1 MQHTT
6 TRDECYYRSPTEPGV
21 NSRGPLVSHVETLC
35 GRTGA
40 VRININNEQRRHS
53 VRRYYLC
60 EARLIW
66 PRGTTTTPRAVRVF
80 LADPGVRLAGGP
92 CTECRQRRQP
102 ALRHLRCQLPCGYQH
117 SRRPARRH
125 HRRRPYGRSTALP
138 LAASPHRIGDSLHL
152 REHLFLSEQPGHG
165 SGLAVHHHHRAR
177 RHLHHGATR
186 RPQQQSPNT
195 PVSAGPDDDE
205 LRGLS
210 RIEDF
215 FGR

>member
-40 VRININNEQRRHS
+40 VRINIKNEQRRHS

-138 LAASPHRIGDSLHL
+138 LMAEHFGEDPKDLVVDAVDDRCGDGLTPLSGFISSIRPNVHNRFVDRMCASCGVNEP
-152 REHLFLSEQPGHG
+152 F
-165 SGLAVHHHHRAR
+165 
-177 RHLHHGATR
+177 
-186 RPQQQSPNT
+186 
-195 PVSAGPDDDE
+195 
-205 LRGLS
+205 
-210 RIEDF
+210 
-215 FGR
+215 

>member
-21 NSRGPLVSHVETLC
+21 NSRGPLVSHVENLR

-102 ALRHLRCQLPCGYQH
+102 ALRHLRCQLLAVTNILADPHVDTIDDDPTVDPPRYL
-117 SRRPARRH
+117 SRRART
-125 HRRRPYGRSTALP
+125 GSVTRST
-138 LAASPHRIGDSLHL
+138 
-152 REHLFLSEQPGHG
+152 
-165 SGLAVHHHHRAR
+165 SG
-177 RHLHHGATR
+177 
-186 RPQQQSPNT
+186 NT
-195 PVSAGPDDDE
+195 C
-205 LRGLS
+205 
-210 RIEDF
+210 F
-215 FGR
+215 